1 MCGTLLAPYRDM
13 PTQPLSSGSSV
24 VVRRPRV
31 VIADDHLAVLSW
43 LRQILDPHCDIVA
56 AAADGETLLQLVE
69 HLLPD
74 VVVTDVLMPRMN
86 GLEACGRIRRN
97 HPTVSVIVISEM
109 HDEDLLLRAFQAGAS
124 AMLRK
129 HEVAQ
134 ELPAALHV
142 FASSHFRPTKLL

>member
-1 MCGTLLAPYRDM
+1 MTRILLIEDDSNLRTLLAEVLTRGGYEVIEACN
-13 PTQPLSSGSSV
+13 GEEA
-24 VVRRPRV
+24 VRLFRKAP
-31 VIADDHLAVLSW
+31 ADL
-43 LRQILDPHCDIVA
+43 
-56 AAADGETLLQLVE
+56 
-69 HLLPD
+69 
-74 VVVTDVLMPRMN
+74 VVTDVLMPRLN